1 MTENMANDGT
11 GGGRTGRM
19 RLHRCVDSY
28 MRGDNDTLR
37 TAELTGGI

>member
-1 MTENMANDGT
+1 MTRNMANDGT

>member
-1 MTENMANDGT
+1 MKTRVANDGT

-28 MRGDNDTLR
+28 MRGANDTVR
-37 TAELTGGI
+37 AAELTGGI